1 MAIIDNFTKEELE
14 QIVKDCTSYRELAK
28 KVGYVSIGNNG
39 KTIQNRLD
47 QFNISTEHFT
57 GRAKGQEKRNEENVF
72 CKNSTATQAV
82 LRKWYVK
89 GQYTEYKCAIC
100 GLPPIWNGQGLSLT
114 LDHIDGDNKNNVL
127 SNLRWICPNCDRQLP
142 TFAGRNSKAH
152 MSYTKEKVKEK
163 TKEKAKAKEKVVSHC
178 IDCGAEVS
186 RNAVRCTECANKNR
200 QTTARPTKD
209 VLYQE
214 LCESNFS
221 AVGRKYGVSDNA
233 IRKWCASYGLP
244 TKAKDYK

>member
-47 QFNISTEHFT
+47 QLNISTEHFT

-82 LRKWYVK
+82 LRRWYVK

-100 GLPPIWNGQGLSLT
+100 GLPPIWNGQE
-114 LDHIDGDNKNNVL
+114 
-127 SNLRWICPNCDRQLP
+127 LR
-142 TFAGRNSKAH
+142 
-152 MSYTKEKVKEK
+152 
-163 TKEKAKAKEKVVSHC
+163 
-178 IDCGAEVS
+178 
-186 RNAVRCTECANKNR
+186 
-200 QTTARPTKD
+200 
-209 VLYQE
+209 
-214 LCESNFS
+214 ESNFS